1 MRLHRCCCVCTAVG
15 AFAPHPILLSQA
27 RRGGASASSAR
38 TSISDKANNR
48 LARRMMALCR
58 SVAAA
63 PRAASLGAR
72 LRQAAEEFS
81 SQRVLHGQLL
91 LRCFTSDSSGSNINQ
106 PFAPS
111 GSAIAGDLKPHQN
124 LNSTNFV
131 RHDIHARAQ
140 AGFINTDNGAAM
152 FRTAGGEKPSHFRP
166 FAASRLFRD
175 HEQNSQMKK
184 RDFVHVLLK
193 KKKTFVTVTD
203 ASGNKKTGASAGS
216 LEDRK
221 GRSRLSR
228 YASEA
233 VAEQVGRSARKM
245 GLRSVV
251 MKVKGAAFFKKKK
264 KVILS
269 FREGFRGE
277 RVRDQSPIMY
287 IHDVTQLPHNGCRL
301 PKQRRV

>member
-1 MRLHRCCCVCTAVG
+1 
-15 AFAPHPILLSQA
+15 
-27 RRGGASASSAR
+27 
-38 TSISDKANNR
+38 
-48 LARRMMALCR
+48 MMALCR

-72 LRQAAEEFS
+72 LWQATEEFS
-81 SQRVLHGQLL
+81 SQRVLHGQRL
-91 LRCFTSDSSGSNINQ
+91 LRCFTSDSSGSNTNQ
-106 PFAPS
+106 PFPPS
-111 GSAIAGDLKPHQN
+111 GSEVAGDLRPHQN

-131 RHDIHARAQ
+131 RHDIHAKAQ
-140 AGFINTDNGAAM
+140 VGFNNTDNGAAM
-152 FRTAGGEKPSHFRP
+152 TAGGEKPSYFRERHP
-166 FAASRLFRD
+166 FVASRLLWDR
-175 HEQNSQMKK
+175 EQNSEMKK